1 MRATILT
8 LSLTAVAL
16 AAAFTSSRAQATSPH
31 VRIGT
36 YDSRAVAIAFVASRF
51 NPVSGKLREL
61 EAAKAAGDERK
72 VAELEA
78 WGPRFQRALH
88 RQGFGRVP
96 VDDLLAHVEERLP
109 DAARKAGVEAI
120 VFASN
125 WSAEG
130 IEVVDVTGEVVA
142 LFEPSERTLATIAE
156 LSRLAPV
163 DLDELDKDTQ
173 KH

>member
-1 MRATILT
+1 MKTPIIAIVFTFAAL
-8 LSLTAVAL
+8 L
-16 AAAFTSSRAQATSPH
+16 AALSSVRAQTAPPKL
-31 VRIGT
+31 RIGT
-36 YDSRAVAIAFVASRF
+36 YDNRAVAVAYAASRF
-51 NPVSGKLREL
+51 NPV
-61 EAAKAAGDERK
+61 AAKKKELDAAQAAGDQRK

-78 WGPRFQRALH
+78 WGPAHQQALH

-96 VDDLLAHVEERLP
+96 VDDLLAHVRDRLP

-120 VFASN
+120 VFASD

-130 IEVVDVTGEVVA
+130 VEVVDVTSQIVE

-156 LSRLAPV
+156 LRKHAPLG
-163 DLDELDKDTQ
+163 LDEIERDAG